1 MQRMAMRRSSEPV
14 VSLIEPSQPAG
25 ERKRVGMRVAW
36 SDRLRSRS
44 AAVVAAAA
52 AGLVLASCTSA
63 PSAGG
68 PGGASPSSGG
78 VSRNSRVISLTGI
91 ATLKSLFNHDSG
103 HPRLVLIF
111 SPT

>member
-1 MQRMAMRRSSEPV
+1 MLV
-14 VSLIEPSQPAG
+14 AG
-25 ERKRVGMRVAW
+25 ERKRIGMRVAW
-36 SDRLRSRS
+36 PDRLRSRA

-63 PSAGG
+63 PPAAG
-68 PGGASPSSGG
+68 PGTTSPDSG
-78 VSRNSRVISLTGI
+78 VASRNGGVISLTGI
-91 ATLKSLFNHDSG
+91 STLKSLFNRDNG

>member
-1 MQRMAMRRSSEPV
+1 
-14 VSLIEPSQPAG
+14 
-25 ERKRVGMRVAW
+25 MRVAW
-36 SDRLRSRS
+36 PDRLRSRA

-63 PSAGG
+63 PPASG
-68 PGGASPSSGG
+68 PGTTSPGRG
-78 VSRNSRVISLTGI
+78 VASRNGGVISLTGI
-91 ATLKSLFNHDSG
+91 TTLKTLFNRDNG

>member
-1 MQRMAMRRSSEPV
+1 MDGGGMLV
-14 VSLIEPSQPAG
+14 AG
-25 ERKRVGMRVAW
+25 ERKRAGMRIAW

-63 PSAGG
+63 PPAAG
-68 PGGASPSSGG
+68 PGATSPGSGTA
-78 VSRNSRVISLTGI
+78 SRNGGVISLTRI
-91 ATLKSLFNHDSG
+91 ATLKSLFNRDNG

>member
-1 MQRMAMRRSSEPV
+1 MDGGVMLV
-14 VSLIEPSQPAG
+14 AG

-36 SDRLRSRS
+36 SDRRRSRS

-63 PSAGG
+63 PPAAG
-68 PGGASPSSGG
+68 PGAASPGSGVVSRSGG
-78 VSRNSRVISLTGI
+78 VISLTGI
-91 ATLKSLFNHDSG
+91 STLKSLFNRDNG
-103 HPRLVLIF
+103 HPRLVLIL